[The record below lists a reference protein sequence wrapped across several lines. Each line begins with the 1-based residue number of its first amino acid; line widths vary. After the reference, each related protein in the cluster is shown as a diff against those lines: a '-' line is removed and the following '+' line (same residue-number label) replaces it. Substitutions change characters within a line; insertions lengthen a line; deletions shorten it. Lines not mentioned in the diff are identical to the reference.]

1 MPAVQGEGVNRK
13 SIDGIFVALCHVL
26 DKWANG
32 EVESMERRR
41 VHCEAKARFA
51 ASLGLLE
58 VSSVVTVVDGR
69 RAEGWGDVSC
79 GGGREAS

>member
-1 MPAVQGEGVNRK
+1 
-13 SIDGIFVALCHVL
+13 
-26 DKWANG
+26 
-32 EVESMERRR
+32 MERRR

>member
-1 MPAVQGEGVNRK
+1 
-13 SIDGIFVALCHVL
+13 
-26 DKWANG
+26 
-32 EVESMERRR
+32 MERRR

-58 VSSVVTVVDGR
+58 VSSVVTVVDG
-69 RAEGWGDVSC
+69 GDVLC